1 MATLFVVGLD
11 YAFDDIGGREGPED
25 QGSQKCKLQRE
36 VSLNGKYMFRGRWAY
51 SFGWAH
57 RCEGYAGEQGI
68 LALPILRPL

>member
-1 MATLFVVGLD
+1 LD
-11 YAFDDIGGREGPED
+11 YAFDEIRGGEGPED

-36 VSLNGKYMFRGRWAY
+36 VSLKGKWYVIGRWAY
-51 SFGWAH
+51 SFSGGH